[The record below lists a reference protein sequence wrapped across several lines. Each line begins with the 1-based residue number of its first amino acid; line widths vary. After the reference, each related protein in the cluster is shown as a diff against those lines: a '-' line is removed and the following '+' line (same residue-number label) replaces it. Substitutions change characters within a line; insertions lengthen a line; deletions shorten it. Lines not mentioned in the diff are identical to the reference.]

1 MQVKV
6 WYSFMM
12 GKIKNYL
19 KNASFS
25 IKITYQ
31 AAKYYFVL
39 KSALSLLLSFVPIVK
54 IYIWKIIIDLLI
66 SASANEML
74 TGLVKYAIL
83 YFTVHLAQELIIKMS
98 QYIEYKYN
106 DKVNYYVENLL
117 LEQFAAVDLGFY
129 DSSEYRDKLNQV
141 WDIKS
146 SVTALASLF
155 FAQVQTLLSFIVSLI
170 LFARWNAAYALVIV
184 LCSLPIIFVEWKVN
198 QLDINFSMQNQKN
211 ERAMRYFKYIFT
223 NYDNSL
229 EIKLYNIKDFL
240 IGKYIDSWKE
250 YYKNRKKFTA
260 KIAALMFVS
269 LLISTFVSQLL
280 LYILLIGK
288 IAKKIISI
296 GDAMYYMSL
305 FHNLYNSTVSL
316 IRIISSSNAAFV
328 RLNAVKEFINQKPM
342 VRKNGVLT
350 LDKIQKIEF
359 SHVYF
364 RYPGKENYVLEDCSF
379 TMEAGQ
385 QIGLVGENGC
395 GKSTIVKLILRLYD
409 VEEGEILLNGI
420 DIMEYDIE
428 KYRAMFSVLFQDF
441 IKYSFTLRENVS
453 LSDIEKS
460 DNDERIKDALSKS
473 EMSELVST
481 WDKGLETPLTRS
493 FEPDGKELSGGQ
505 WQRIALSRVF
515 FADRDFVILD
525 EPSASLD
532 VFAEEKI
539 FHQFQQLSGNRSS
552 IIISHRLSSIVAA
565 DKILV
570 LKNGRI
576 LEQGKHKEL
585 LSKNGYYSELFYAQ
599 AQSYR

>member
-1 MQVKV
+1 M

-83 YFTVHLAQELIIKMS
+83 YFTVHLVQELIIKMS

-223 NYDNSL
+223 NYDNGL

-342 VRKNGVLT
+342 VQKNGVLT

>member
-1 MQVKV
+1 M

-66 SASANEML
+66 SASASEML
-74 TGLVKYAIL
+74 TGLAKYAIL
-83 YFTVHLAQELIIKMS
+83 YFTVHIVQELIIKMS

-328 RLNAVKEFINQKPM
+328 RLNTVKEFINQKPM
-342 VRKNGVLT
+342 VQKNGVLT

-505 WQRIALSRVF
+505 WQRIALSRVL

-539 FHQFQQLSGNRSS
+539 FHQFQQLSGTRSS

>member
-1 MQVKV
+1 M

-83 YFTVHLAQELIIKMS
+83 YFTVHIVQELIIKMS

-198 QLDINFSMQNQKN
+198 QLDINFSMHNQKN

-342 VRKNGVLT
+342 VQKNGVLT

-539 FHQFQQLSGNRSS
+539 FRQFQQLSGNRSS

-576 LEQGKHKEL
+576 LEQVKHREL

>member
-1 MQVKV
+1 M

-83 YFTVHLAQELIIKMS
+83 YFTVHLVQELIIKMS

-129 DSSEYRDKLNQV
+129 DSSEYRDRLNQV

-260 KIAALMFVS
+260 KIAALMFAS

-342 VRKNGVLT
+342 VQKNGVLT

-576 LEQGKHKEL
+576 LEQGKHREL

>member
-1 MQVKV
+1 M

-83 YFTVHLAQELIIKMS
+83 YFTVHIVQELIIKMS

-155 FAQVQTLLSFIVSLI
+155 LSQVQTLLSFIVSLI

-342 VRKNGVLT
+342 VQKNGVLT

-539 FHQFQQLSGNRSS
+539 FHQFQQLSGTRSS

-576 LEQGKHKEL
+576 LEQGKHREL

>member
-74 TGLVKYAIL
+74 TGLVKYATL
-83 YFTVHLAQELIIKMS
+83 YFTVHLVQELIIKMS

-342 VRKNGVLT
+342 VQKNGVLT

-539 FHQFQQLSGNRSS
+539 FRQFQQLSGNRSS

-576 LEQGKHKEL
+576 LEQGKHREL

>member
-1 MQVKV
+1 M

-83 YFTVHLAQELIIKMS
+83 YFTVHLVQELIIKMS

-223 NYDNSL
+223 NYDNGL

-342 VRKNGVLT
+342 VQKNGVLT

-539 FHQFQQLSGNRSS
+539 FHQFQQLSGTRSS

-576 LEQGKHKEL
+576 LEQGKHREL

>member
-1 MQVKV
+1 M

-83 YFTVHLAQELIIKMS
+83 YFTVHIVQELIIKMS

-328 RLNAVKEFINQKPM
+328 RLNTVKEFINQKPM
-342 VRKNGVLT
+342 VQKNGVLT

-493 FEPDGKELSGGQ
+493 YEPDGKELSGGQ

-576 LEQGKHKEL
+576 LEQGKHREL

>member
-1 MQVKV
+1 M

-12 GKIKNYL
+12 GKIKNHL

-83 YFTVHLAQELIIKMS
+83 YFTVHIVQELIIKMS

-223 NYDNSL
+223 NYDNGL

-342 VRKNGVLT
+342 VQKNGVLT

-539 FHQFQQLSGNRSS
+539 FHQFQQLSGTRSS

-576 LEQGKHKEL
+576 LEQGKHREL

>member
-1 MQVKV
+1 M

-83 YFTVHLAQELIIKMS
+83 YFTVHLVQELIIKMS

-250 YYKNRKKFTA
+250 YYKNRKNFTA

-342 VRKNGVLT
+342 VQKNGVLT

-539 FHQFQQLSGNRSS
+539 FHQFQQLSGTRSS

-576 LEQGKHKEL
+576 LEQGKHREL

>member
-1 MQVKV
+1 
-6 WYSFMM
+6 MM

-83 YFTVHLAQELIIKMS
+83 YFTVHIVQELIIKMS

-328 RLNAVKEFINQKPM
+328 RLNTVKEFINQKPM
-342 VRKNGVLT
+342 VQKNGVLT

-576 LEQGKHKEL
+576 LEQGKHREL

>member
-83 YFTVHLAQELIIKMS
+83 YFTVHLVQELIIKMS

-223 NYDNSL
+223 NYDNCL

-342 VRKNGVLT
+342 VQKNGVLT

-539 FHQFQQLSGNRSS
+539 FRQFQQLSGNRSS

>member
-1 MQVKV
+1 M

-83 YFTVHLAQELIIKMS
+83 YFTVHIVQELIIKMS

-198 QLDINFSMQNQKN
+198 QLDINFSIQNQKN

-328 RLNAVKEFINQKPM
+328 RLNTVKEFINQKPM
-342 VRKNGVLT
+342 VQKNGVLT

-539 FHQFQQLSGNRSS
+539 FHQFQQLSGTRSS

-576 LEQGKHKEL
+576 LEQGKHREL

>member
-1 MQVKV
+1 
-6 WYSFMM
+6 MM

-83 YFTVHLAQELIIKMS
+83 YFTVHIVQELIIKMS

-240 IGKYIDSWKE
+240 IGKYIDSWTE

-328 RLNAVKEFINQKPM
+328 RLNTVKEFINQKPM
-342 VRKNGVLT
+342 VQKNGVLT

-576 LEQGKHKEL
+576 LEQGKHREL

>member
-83 YFTVHLAQELIIKMS
+83 YFTVHLVQELIIKMS

-342 VRKNGVLT
+342 VQKNGVLT

-576 LEQGKHKEL
+576 LEQGKHREL

>member
-1 MQVKV
+1 M

-83 YFTVHLAQELIIKMS
+83 YFTVHLVQELIIKMS

-342 VRKNGVLT
+342 VQKNGVLT

-481 WDKGLETPLTRS
+481 WDKGLETPLTRN

-576 LEQGKHKEL
+576 LEQGKHREL

>member
-1 MQVKV
+1 M

-83 YFTVHLAQELIIKMS
+83 YFTVHLVQELIIKMS

-328 RLNAVKEFINQKPM
+328 RLNTVKEFINQKPM
-342 VRKNGVLT
+342 VQKNGMLT
-350 LDKIQKIEF
+350 LDKIPKIEF

-379 TMEAGQ
+379 IMEAGQ

-570 LKNGRI
+570 LKNCRI
-576 LEQGKHKEL
+576 LEQGKHREL

>member
-83 YFTVHLAQELIIKMS
+83 YFTVHLVQELIIKMS

-146 SVTALASLF
+146 SVTALASLL

-223 NYDNSL
+223 NYDNCL

-342 VRKNGVLT
+342 VQKNGVLT

-539 FHQFQQLSGNRSS
+539 FRQFQQLSGNRSS

>member
-1 MQVKV
+1 M

-19 KNASFS
+19 KNASLS

-83 YFTVHLAQELIIKMS
+83 YFTVHLVQELIIKMS

-342 VRKNGVLT
+342 VQKNGVLT

-539 FHQFQQLSGNRSS
+539 FRQFQQLSGNRSS

-576 LEQGKHKEL
+576 LEQGKHREL

>member
-66 SASANEML
+66 SAPANEML

-83 YFTVHLAQELIIKMS
+83 YFTVHLVQELIIKMS

-342 VRKNGVLT
+342 VQKNGVLT

-539 FHQFQQLSGNRSS
+539 FRQFQQLSGNRSS

-599 AQSYR
+599 VQSYR

>member
-1 MQVKV
+1 
-6 WYSFMM
+6 MM

-83 YFTVHLAQELIIKMS
+83 YFTVHLVQELIIKMS

-342 VRKNGVLT
+342 VQKNGVLT

-539 FHQFQQLSGNRSS
+539 FHQFQQLSGTRSS

-576 LEQGKHKEL
+576 LEQGKHREL

>member
-1 MQVKV
+1 M

-83 YFTVHLAQELIIKMS
+83 YFTVHIVQELIIKMS

-342 VRKNGVLT
+342 VQKNGVLT

-576 LEQGKHKEL
+576 LEQGKHREL

>member
-66 SASANEML
+66 SASASEML
-74 TGLVKYAIL
+74 TGLAKYAIL
-83 YFTVHLAQELIIKMS
+83 YFTVHIVQELIIKMS

-342 VRKNGVLT
+342 VQKNGVLT

-539 FHQFQQLSGNRSS
+539 FRQFQQLSGNRSS

>member
-1 MQVKV
+1 M

-83 YFTVHLAQELIIKMS
+83 YFTVHLVQELIIKMS

-342 VRKNGVLT
+342 VQKNGVLT

-539 FHQFQQLSGNRSS
+539 FHQFQQLSGTRSS

-576 LEQGKHKEL
+576 LEQGKHREL
-585 LSKNGYYSELFYAQ
+585 LRAC
-599 AQSYR
+599 

>member
-1 MQVKV
+1 M

-83 YFTVHLAQELIIKMS
+83 YFTVHIVQELIIKMS

-328 RLNAVKEFINQKPM
+328 RLNTVKEFINQKPM
-342 VRKNGVLT
+342 VQKNGVLT

-576 LEQGKHKEL
+576 WEQGKHREL

>member
-1 MQVKV
+1 M

-66 SASANEML
+66 SASASEML
-74 TGLVKYAIL
+74 TGLAKYAIL
-83 YFTVHLAQELIIKMS
+83 YFTVHIVQELIIKMS

-328 RLNAVKEFINQKPM
+328 RLNTVKEFINQKPM
-342 VRKNGVLT
+342 VQKNGVLT

-539 FHQFQQLSGNRSS
+539 FHQFQQLSGTRSS

-576 LEQGKHKEL
+576 LEQGKHREL
-585 LSKNGYYSELFYAQ
+585 LSKNGYYSELFCAQ

>member
-1 MQVKV
+1 M

-66 SASANEML
+66 SASASEML
-74 TGLVKYAIL
+74 TGLAKYAIL
-83 YFTVHLAQELIIKMS
+83 YFTVHIVQELIIKMS

-288 IAKKIISI
+288 ISKKIISI

-328 RLNAVKEFINQKPM
+328 RLNTVKEFINQKPM
-342 VRKNGVLT
+342 VQKNGVLT

-576 LEQGKHKEL
+576 LEQGKHREL

>member
-1 MQVKV
+1 
-6 WYSFMM
+6 MM

-83 YFTVHLAQELIIKMS
+83 YFTVHIVQELIIKMS

-198 QLDINFSMQNQKN
+198 QLDINFSMHNQKN

-328 RLNAVKEFINQKPM
+328 RLNTVKEFINQKPM
-342 VRKNGVLT
+342 VQKNGVLT

-576 LEQGKHKEL
+576 LEQGKHREL

>member
-1 MQVKV
+1 M

-83 YFTVHLAQELIIKMS
+83 YFTVHIVQELIIKMS

-229 EIKLYNIKDFL
+229 EIKLSNIKDFL

-328 RLNAVKEFINQKPM
+328 RLNTVKEFINQKPM
-342 VRKNGVLT
+342 VQKNGVLT

-576 LEQGKHKEL
+576 LEQGKHREL

>member
-1 MQVKV
+1 M

-83 YFTVHLAQELIIKMS
+83 YFTVHLVQELIIKMS

-198 QLDINFSMQNQKN
+198 QLDINFSMKNQKN

-342 VRKNGVLT
+342 VQKNGVLT

-539 FHQFQQLSGNRSS
+539 FHQFQQLSGTRSS

-576 LEQGKHKEL
+576 LEQGKHREL

>member
-1 MQVKV
+1 MIE
-6 WYSFMM
+6 
-12 GKIKNYL
+12 KIKNYL
-19 KNASFS
+19 ENACFS
-25 IKITYQ
+25 IKVTYQ
-31 AAKYYFVL
+31 AAKNYFVM
-39 KSALSLLLSFVPIVK
+39 KCALSLLLSLVPVVE
-54 IYIWKIIIDLLI
+54 IYIWKNIINLL
-66 SASANEML
+66 ASAVAGGFSR
-74 TGLVKYAIL
+74 TLVTYVIL
-83 YFTVHLAQELIIKMS
+83 YFAVHIIRELIGKAS

-106 DKVNYYVENLL
+106 DRVNYSVENLL

-129 DSSEYRDKLNQV
+129 DSAEYNNKLSRV
-141 WDIKS
+141 WEIKNS
-146 SVTALASLF
+146 ITGLATLF
-155 FAQVQTLLSFIVSLI
+155 FAQIQSFLMFLISLV
-170 LFARWNAAYALVIV
+170 LFTRWNALYALVVV
-184 LCSLPIIFVEWKVN
+184 LCSVPIVFIRRK
-198 QLDINFSMQNQKN
+198 INEIDMKFTDENTRN
-211 ERAMRYFKYIFT
+211 DRIMRYFKYIFR

-229 EIKLYNIKDFL
+229 EIKLYNLKDFL
-240 IGKYIDSWKE
+240 IGKYTNAWKE
-250 YYKNRKKFTA
+250 YYQNRKKMTA
-260 KIAALMFVS
+260 KTAALTFVG
-269 LLISTFVSQLL
+269 LLSSTFINQLL
-280 LYILLIGK
+280 LYILLIGE
-288 IAKKIISI
+288 IAQRVIGI
-296 GDAMYYMSL
+296 GDAVYYMSL
-305 FHNLYNSTVSL
+305 FQNFYDSTVAL
-316 IRIISSSNAAFV
+316 IEITSSSGAAFM
-328 RLNAVKEFINQKPM
+328 RLTTVKEFINQKPM
-342 VRKNGVLT
+342 VQKNGVLVPE
-350 LDKIQKIEF
+350 KIQTIEF

-364 RYPGKENYVLEDCSF
+364 KYPGKEGYVLEDCSF

-409 VEEGEILLNGI
+409 IDEGQILLNGT
-420 DIMEYDIE
+420 DIREYDID
-428 KYRAMFSVLFQDF
+428 KYRALFSVLFQDF

-460 DNDERIKDALSKS
+460 GDDAKIKDAISKA
-473 EMSELVST
+473 ELDEIVSR

-585 LSKNGYYSELFYAQ
+585 LGKNGYYSELFYAQ

>member
-1 MQVKV
+1 M

-66 SASANEML
+66 SASASEML
-74 TGLVKYAIL
+74 TGLAKYAIL
-83 YFTVHLAQELIIKMS
+83 YFTVHIVQELIIKMS

-155 FAQVQTLLSFIVSLI
+155 FAQVQTLLSFMVSLI

-198 QLDINFSMQNQKN
+198 QLDINFSIQNQKN

-328 RLNAVKEFINQKPM
+328 RLNTVKEFINQKPM
-342 VRKNGVLT
+342 VQKNGVLT

-539 FHQFQQLSGNRSS
+539 FHQFQQLSGTRSS

-576 LEQGKHKEL
+576 LEQGKHREL

>member
-1 MQVKV
+1 M

-83 YFTVHLAQELIIKMS
+83 YFTVHIVQELIIKMS

-240 IGKYIDSWKE
+240 IGKYIDSWTE

-288 IAKKIISI
+288 IAKKN
-296 GDAMYYMSL
+296 
-305 FHNLYNSTVSL
+305 HQHWRRN
-316 IRIISSSNAAFV
+316 
-328 RLNAVKEFINQKPM
+328 
-342 VRKNGVLT
+342 VL
-350 LDKIQKIEF
+350 
-359 SHVYF
+359 
-364 RYPGKENYVLEDCSF
+364 YVL
-379 TMEAGQ
+379 
-385 QIGLVGENGC
+385 
-395 GKSTIVKLILRLYD
+395 
-409 VEEGEILLNGI
+409 
-420 DIMEYDIE
+420 
-428 KYRAMFSVLFQDF
+428 
-441 IKYSFTLRENVS
+441 
-453 LSDIEKS
+453 
-460 DNDERIKDALSKS
+460 
-473 EMSELVST
+473 
-481 WDKGLETPLTRS
+481 
-493 FEPDGKELSGGQ
+493 
-505 WQRIALSRVF
+505 
-515 FADRDFVILD
+515 
-525 EPSASLD
+525 
-532 VFAEEKI
+532 
-539 FHQFQQLSGNRSS
+539 
-552 IIISHRLSSIVAA
+552 IS
-565 DKILV
+565 
-570 LKNGRI
+570 
-576 LEQGKHKEL
+576 
-585 LSKNGYYSELFYAQ
+585 
-599 AQSYR
+599 

>member
-1 MQVKV
+1 
-6 WYSFMM
+6 MM

-83 YFTVHLAQELIIKMS
+83 YFTVHLVQELIIKMS

-342 VRKNGVLT
+342 VQKNGVLT

-539 FHQFQQLSGNRSS
+539 FRQFQQLSGNRSS

>member
-1 MQVKV
+1 
-6 WYSFMM
+6 MM

-83 YFTVHLAQELIIKMS
+83 YFTVHIVQELIIKMS

-198 QLDINFSMQNQKN
+198 QLDINFSIQNQKN

-328 RLNAVKEFINQKPM
+328 RLNTVKEFINQKPM
-342 VRKNGVLT
+342 VQKNGVLT

-539 FHQFQQLSGNRSS
+539 FHQFQQLSGTRSS

-576 LEQGKHKEL
+576 LEQGKHREL

>member
-1 MQVKV
+1 M

-39 KSALSLLLSFVPIVK
+39 KSALSLLLSFAPIVK

-83 YFTVHLAQELIIKMS
+83 YFTVHLVQELIIKMS

-342 VRKNGVLT
+342 VQKNGVLT

-576 LEQGKHKEL
+576 LEQGKHREL

>member
-1 MQVKV
+1 M

-83 YFTVHLAQELIIKMS
+83 YFTVHLVQELIIKMS

-328 RLNAVKEFINQKPM
+328 RLNTVKEFINQKPM
-342 VRKNGVLT
+342 VQKNGMLT
-350 LDKIQKIEF
+350 LDKIPKIEF

-576 LEQGKHKEL
+576 LEQGKHREL

>member
-1 MQVKV
+1 M

-74 TGLVKYAIL
+74 TGLAKYAIL
-83 YFTVHLAQELIIKMS
+83 YFTVHIVQELIIKMS

-342 VRKNGVLT
+342 VQKNGVLT

-539 FHQFQQLSGNRSS
+539 FRQFQQLSGNRSS

-576 LEQGKHKEL
+576 LEQGKHREL